1 MPETTDPAPAADH
14 PTLRIRPW
22 PDPVIDTLGA
32 DMSPARS

>member
-1 MPETTDPAPAADH
+1 MPETTDAA
-14 PTLRIRPW
+14 TAITVRLW